1 MAEVPDVPETSD
13 RTLNRMV
20 GATVVVLSV
29 LLTIGNIK
37 DGNIVQNMQGDQAS
51 KIDLWNEY
59 QATKIKAH
67 LSEDTAAMLAAM
79 GKSPES
85 AAATKTAARYHS
97 ESKGLQDQAKTAEAD
112 YDVQGRRDDQFDLA
126 ERLHVD
132 RAGHQRHFGTD
143 RKSAAVDDRLGRSGA
158 GAVVFGGGVSGIAD
172 PPGCAGGVSDVAA
185 VTPAQAAARTVVR
198 KRAPR
203 WPRRLRRGDGLL

>member
-1 MAEVPDVPETSD
+1 MAEVVDVPETSD

-67 LSEDTAAMLAAM
+67 LSEDTATLLSATN
-79 GKSPES
+79 KPQES
-85 AAATKTAARYHS
+85 AAAAGAAARYRS
-97 ESKGLQDQAKTAEAD
+97 ESKDLQDQAKAAESD

-126 ERLHVD
+126 EGFMSIAL
-132 RAGHQRHFGTD
+132 A
-143 RKSAAVDDRLGRSGA
+143 
-158 GAVVFGGGVSGIAD
+158 VSGIAALTESRKLLMI
-172 PPGCAGGVSDVAA
+172 GW
-185 VTPAQAAARTVVR
+185 AAA
-198 KRAPR
+198 AF
-203 WPRRLRRGDGLL
+203 GLLFLVAGFLELPIHPDVLVRFLT

>member
-1 MAEVPDVPETSD
+1 MTEGVDVPETSD

-29 LLTIGNIK
+29 LLTVGNIK

-67 LSEDTAAMLAAM
+67 LSEDTATMLSAM
-79 GKSPES
+79 GKLPES
-85 AAATKTAARYHS
+85 TAATKTAARYHA
-97 ESKGLQDQAKTAEAD
+97 ESKGLRDQAKAAEAD

-126 ERLHVD
+126 EGFMSIAL
-132 RAGHQRHFGTD
+132 AI
-143 RKSAAVDDRLGRSGA
+143 
-158 GAVVFGGGVSGIAD
+158 SGISALTESRRLLMI
-172 PPGCAGGVSDVAA
+172 GWVAA
-185 VTPAQAAARTVVR
+185 AF
-198 KRAPR
+198 
-203 WPRRLRRGDGLL
+203 GLLFLVAGFLELPIHPDVLVAFLT

>member
-1 MAEVPDVPETSD
+1 MAEVPDVPESSD

-51 KIDLWNEY
+51 KIDLWDEY

-67 LSEDTAAMLAAM
+67 LSEDTAMMMSAM
-79 GKSPES
+79 GKAQEG
-85 AAATKTAARYHS
+85 AAATKTAARYRS
-97 ESKGLQDQAKTAEAD
+97 ESKSLQDQAKAAESD

-126 ERLHVD
+126 EGFMSIAL
-132 RAGHQRHFGTD
+132 A
-143 RKSAAVDDRLGRSGA
+143 
-158 GAVVFGGGVSGIAD
+158 VSGISALTESRKLLMV
-172 PPGCAGGVSDVAA
+172 GWVAA
-185 VTPAQAAARTVVR
+185 
-198 KRAPR
+198 
-203 WPRRLRRGDGLL
+203 GFGLLFLVAGFLELPIHPDVLVAFLT

>member
-1 MAEVPDVPETSD
+1 MTGQRAPINQRENYMAEIPEVAETSD

-67 LSEDTAAMLAAM
+67 LSEDTASMLGAM
-79 GKSPES
+79 GQSPES
-85 AAATKTAARYHS
+85 AAATKTAVRYRS
-97 ESKGLQDQAKTAEAD
+97 ESKGLQDQAKAAEAD

-126 ERLHVD
+126 EGFMSIAL
-132 RAGHQRHFGTD
+132 A
-143 RKSAAVDDRLGRSGA
+143 
-158 GAVVFGGGVSGIAD
+158 VSGISALTESRRLLMI
-172 PPGCAGGVSDVAA
+172 GW
-185 VTPAQAAARTVVR
+185 AAAG
-198 KRAPR
+198 
-203 WPRRLRRGDGLL
+203 LGLLFLVSGFLELPIHPDVLVAFLT